1 MTGQIVRQ
9 RSICIARESDSTKG
23 TAVAASTGQWVSCD
37 SAVLNREVEQV
48 KDQSGVGRVEAGIR
62 HFKTKEWSTLKFKAP
77 VKTDWLG
84 HVLTGLLGTV
94 SSATVAGAQ
103 EHTLS
108 VLNAAEVPCYTFFMI
123 DGIDPVKAS
132 YGTFSKLTLKCTA
145 GGVLTAEVEAMA
157 KACVAATGTPAF
169 STDYPLLG
177 AHGALKFATA
187 LSGLTA
193 ASAIAFSEVE
203 LTIERDIT
211 PHYTFGSNTPTKFI
225 AGPLRISGKLK
236 LLKEATT
243 YSDYFKNVTDTA
255 FRFDFNDS
263 ATAIGTNTPELTL
276 DLAKIYLSALD
287 RSDGMDDP
295 DFEMFDFSANY
306 DLEEGSPSMISTVV
320 LTNTET
326 TTAYTT
332 P

>member
-37 SAVLNREVEQV
+37 SAVLTREVEQI
-48 KDQSGVGRVEAGIR
+48 KDESGAGRVESGLR
-62 HFKTKEWSTLKFKAP
+62 HFKTKEWSTLKFSAP

-94 SSATVAGAQ
+94 SSATVLAAQ

-108 VLNAAEVPCYTFFMI
+108 VLNSAEVPCYTFFMI
-123 DGIDPVKAS
+123 DSIDPVKAS
-132 YGTFSKLTLKCTA
+132 YGTFTKLTLKCTA

-157 KACVAATGTPAF
+157 KACVTATGTPAF

-177 AHGALKFATA
+177 THGALKFASA
-187 LSGLTA
+187 ISGLTG

-203 LTIERDIT
+203 LTIERDVT
-211 PHYTFGSNTPTKFI
+211 PHYVFGSNTPAKFI
-225 AGPLRISGKLK
+225 AGPLKISGKLK

-243 YSDYFKNVTDTA
+243 HSTTFTGVTDQA
-255 FRFDFNDS
+255 FRFDFNDT
-263 ATAIGTNTPELTL
+263 ATAIGTNTPEIQI

-295 DFEMFDFSANY
+295 DFETFDFSANY
-306 DLEEGSPSMISTVV
+306 DLDEGSPQMVAAV